1 MSLRIFSLEEDF
13 FELRGLSLEED
24 FLERRGADG
33 GGLSSFLG
41 GGDRCGEVDLRGET
55 DLCGEKDGFLVGT
68 GLSLPSAGSDL
79 SIVLVDCRLSFL
91 LRETGSRWECS
102 LSSSPSLLVRENLDI
117 FEMNSEKRFQP
128 HGGRQLLNPR

>member
-55 DLCGEKDGFLVGT
+55 DLCGEKMVSCRE

>member
-55 DLCGEKDGFLVGT
+55 DLCGEKMVSCREQACPYLQRVAT
-68 GLSLPSAGSDL
+68 CLSC
-79 SIVLVDCRLSFL
+79 VVDCRLSFL

-102 LSSSPSLLVRENLDI
+102 LSSYHRC
-117 FEMNSEKRFQP
+117 
-128 HGGRQLLNPR
+128 

>member
-55 DLCGEKDGFLVGT
+55 DLCGETDFPCREQACPCLQRVAT
-68 GLSLPSAGSDL
+68 CLSCL
-79 SIVLVDCRLSFL
+79 SILQVIGLGFVTL
-91 LRETGSRWECS
+91 LMMTGSRKCANF
-102 LSSSPSLLVRENLDI
+102 SSNRIHNLVEVPLTI
-117 FEMNSEKRFQP
+117 
-128 HGGRQLLNPR
+128 

>member
-55 DLCGEKDGFLVGT
+55 DLC
-68 GLSLPSAGSDL
+68 
-79 SIVLVDCRLSFL
+79 
-91 LRETGSRWECS
+91 
-102 LSSSPSLLVRENLDI
+102 VRENLDI